1 MLSWLLLR
9 QIAVVSL
16 VLVLPAAAQTSPPPV
31 SPAKSAVKSIV
42 KPIEPVTPENA
53 VARANAYLN
62 GVTTLAADFVQVGA
76 DGRRLEGK
84 LYVQKPGRL
93 RFEYLPPASLQ
104 VIADGT
110 SVAVQDKK
118 VKPEPDLYFIG
129 QTPLKFLLSDK
140 IDLAHDTRVLD
151 VTSDPQ
157 ACTIFIEDHATFGG
171 TSRIKLVFDPSN
183 FTLRQWIIT
192 DPQGYETVVS
202 LFNIDY
208 AAKPDPALFKIDS
221 ERMLNPRK

>member
-1 MLSWLLLR
+1 MVSRLLR
-9 QIAVVSL
+9 LWIAIIPFLLALPVV
-16 VLVLPAAAQTSPPPV
+16 AQTSPMRV
-31 SPAKSAVKSIV
+31 SQAKSAVKPTS
-42 KPIEPVTPENA
+42 KPIEPVTPANA

-62 GVTTLAADFVQVGA
+62 GVTSLQADFIQLGA

-84 LYVQKPGRL
+84 LYIQKPGRL

-104 VIADGT
+104 IIADGT
-110 SVAVQDKK
+110 SVAIQDKK

-140 IDLAHDTRVLD
+140 IDLARDTRVLD

-183 FTLRQWIIT
+183 FTLRQWIIA

-202 LFNIDY
+202 LFNVDY
-208 AAKPDPALFKIDS
+208 AAKPDPALFKIDT